1 MAYGDKL
8 AQRLIGRRFFYG
20 WVIVF
25 ITFVTSM
32 LTAGVGGY
40 GLSFF
45 ILPMSAELGIS
56 RAEFSSVAFFRL
68 VLLPI
73 IPFLGVLVDKKHGPR
88 LLITIG
94 GIASGLTLIATSKIG
109 TLWEFYFV
117 FGILFGLA
125 MLAMGGM
132 LVGPAV
138 ISKWFVQRRGRAM
151 AIGTMGISTGGLV
164 IAPLAGWAISQ
175 LGWRSAW
182 VILGLVMIF
191 AIVPLSALFMRRSP
205 EDMGLHA
212 DGEARKPTNSSS
224 SQSSS
229 VELARYEYPWTVRQ
243 AIWTKA
249 FWILMVVQSLGGAA
263 LSSTLFHQVAYVQ
276 DKGFGIGAASSMAIV
291 LALFAAISKLG
302 WGVLTERIDIRWVMA
317 LCGIP
322 AGFSLLLLVIT
333 QGIPLLYAFAI
344 CYGLTMGGFPTIMN
358 VVWPTYFGRE
368 HAGAIR
374 GVVGPVGNIAG
385 ALGPF
390 FAGVTWDITGTY
402 NFSFIMFA
410 IFWAL
415 AGLVMLAAHPPTPPT
430 AVVSEHTTVDR

>member
-1 MAYGDKL
+1 
-8 AQRLIGRRFFYG
+8 
-20 WVIVF
+20 
-25 ITFVTSM
+25 
-32 LTAGVGGY
+32 
-40 GLSFF
+40 
-45 ILPMSAELGIS
+45 
-56 RAEFSSVAFFRL
+56 
-68 VLLPI
+68 
-73 IPFLGVLVDKKHGPR
+73 
-88 LLITIG
+88 
-94 GIASGLTLIATSKIG
+94 
-109 TLWEFYFV
+109 
-117 FGILFGLA
+117 

-374 GVVGPVGNIAG
+374 GIVGPVGNIAG

-390 FAGVTWDITGTY
+390 FAGITWDITGTY
-402 NFSFIMFA
+402 NFSFVMFA

>member
-1 MAYGDKL
+1 
-8 AQRLIGRRFFYG
+8 
-20 WVIVF
+20 
-25 ITFVTSM
+25 
-32 LTAGVGGY
+32 
-40 GLSFF
+40 
-45 ILPMSAELGIS
+45 
-56 RAEFSSVAFFRL
+56 
-68 VLLPI
+68 
-73 IPFLGVLVDKKHGPR
+73 
-88 LLITIG
+88 
-94 GIASGLTLIATSKIG
+94 
-109 TLWEFYFV
+109 
-117 FGILFGLA
+117 
-125 MLAMGGM
+125 
-132 LVGPAV
+132 
-138 ISKWFVQRRGRAM
+138 M

-205 EDMGLHA
+205 EDMGLHT

-224 SQSSS
+224 
-229 VELARYEYPWTVRQ
+229 VELGGYEYPWTVRQ

-276 DKGFGIGAASSMAIV
+276 DKGFGIGTASSMAIV

-390 FAGVTWDITGTY
+390 FAGITWDITGTY

-430 AVVSEHTTVDR
+430 AVVSGHTTVDR